1 MNRKQGVK
9 DLMKAKRY
17 SVIHLTEALQVKNVP
32 GNWDTYQNVYNF
44 INGRTPRDSYAFIV
58 LADLL
63 DVDLRTILLRYSTV
77 EEGMTKAVVELNDA
91 NYEYGW

>member
-1 MNRKQGVK
+1 MNKKQGVK
-9 DLMKAKRY
+9 DLMKSKRY
-17 SVIHLTEALQVKNVP
+17 SIVHLTEALQAKSVP

-44 INGRTPRDSYAFIV
+44 INGRTPRDAYAYIV

-77 EEGMTKAVVELNDA
+77 EERIKESVVEVNGSD
-91 NYEYGW
+91 YEYGW

>member
-1 MNRKQGVK
+1 MNKKQGVK
-9 DLMKAKRY
+9 DLMRSKRY
-17 SVIHLTEALQVKNVP
+17 SIAHLTEALQARSVP

-44 INGRTPRDSYAFIV
+44 INGRTPRDAYAYIV

-77 EEGMTKAVVELNDA
+77 EEGMTKAGVDLNEKD
-91 NYEYGW
+91 YEYGW

>member
-1 MNRKQGVK
+1 MNKKQGVK
-9 DLMKAKRY
+9 DLMKSKRY
-17 SVIHLTEALQVKNVP
+17 SIVHLTEALKAKNVP

-44 INGRTPRDSYAFIV
+44 INGRTPRDAYAFIV

-77 EEGMTKAVVELNDA
+77 EDGVKKSVVELNDVD
-91 NYEYGW
+91 YEYGW